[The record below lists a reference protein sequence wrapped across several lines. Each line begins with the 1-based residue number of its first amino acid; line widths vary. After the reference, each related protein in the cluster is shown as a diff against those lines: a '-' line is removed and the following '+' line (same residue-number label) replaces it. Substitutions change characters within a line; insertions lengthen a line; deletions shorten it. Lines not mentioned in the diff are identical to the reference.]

1 MDDLQQQVHEL
12 VTRNPVVLFMKGT
25 PQFPNCGFSSRAAQ
39 VLKACGVKE
48 FKSINVLMEPPEV
61 CKAVCDYARW
71 PTWPQ
76 LYINGEF
83 IGGADIMTELYQSG
97 ELQRKLSELAPAA

>member
-1 MDDLQQQVHEL
+1 MEALKEQVEQL
-12 VTRNPVVLFMKGT
+12 VTGNPVVLFMKGT
-25 PQFPNCGFSSRAAQ
+25 PQFPSCGFSSRAVQ

-48 FKSINVLMEPPEV
+48 FKAVNVLMETPEM
-61 CKAVCDYARW
+61 CKAVCDYANW

-83 IGGADIMTELYQSG
+83 IGGADIMTEMFQAG
-97 ELQRKLSELAPAA
+97 EIQQKLVGIALPA